1 MKYTFKDRKIDIS
14 DDDVLELIY
23 DKDETIEEEVC
34 EEDYHEEDE

>member
-14 DDDVLELIY
+14 DDDVLEMIY
-23 DKDETIEEEVC
+23 NKTETVDDVTI